1 VAPAQTRRLVTDQ
14 VVHADRAVR
23 TPQFHLLWWVL
34 CLNVTAGIGVL
45 GQASAMIQEMFHG
58 RITPVAAAG
67 FVGLLS
73 LFNMAGRFF
82 WASVSDYIG
91 RRATYGVFFALGIAL
106 YAAVPSTAAIGSIG
120 LFVLCYGVILS
131 MYGGGFATIPAYL
144 KDIFGMPYVGAI
156 HGRLLTAW
164 SAAGVLGPVLVNYI
178 RQYQIDRGV
187 AKADA
192 YTVTMYVMAALLLL
206 GFLCNLAM
214 RPVAER
220 HHLKLQDQP
229 A

>member
-1 VAPAQTRRLVTDQ
+1 
-14 VVHADRAVR
+14 
-23 TPQFHLLWWVL
+23 
-34 CLNVTAGIGVL
+34 
-45 GQASAMIQEMFHG
+45 
-58 RITPVAAAG
+58 
-67 FVGLLS
+67 
-73 LFNMAGRFF
+73 
-82 WASVSDYIG
+82 
-91 RRATYGVFFALGIAL
+91 
-106 YAAVPSTAAIGSIG
+106 
-120 LFVLCYGVILS
+120 
-131 MYGGGFATIPAYL
+131 
-144 KDIFGMPYVGAI
+144 
-156 HGRLLTAW
+156 
-164 SAAGVLGPVLVNYI
+164 VNYI